1 MIGPFI
7 TITLSQRE
15 EIPVFFVFHFKF
27 LGKSRFHSSQT
38 ISYS

>member
-15 EIPVFFVFHFKF
+15 EIPVFLFFTSNF
-27 LGKSRFHSSQT
+27 LVIHVTVEIFALSL
-38 ISYS
+38 